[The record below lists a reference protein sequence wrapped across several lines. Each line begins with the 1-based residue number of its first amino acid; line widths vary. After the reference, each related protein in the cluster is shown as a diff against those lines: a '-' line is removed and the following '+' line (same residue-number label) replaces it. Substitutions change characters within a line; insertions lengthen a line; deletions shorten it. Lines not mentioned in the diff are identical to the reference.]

1 MDVLLVQWTHRTLVM
16 SWWGSGVQWVARRQH
31 WWGGG
36 GIQLFRWPVP
46 AERCWNTDPLTPI
59 TPNDSRASPTTTH
72 THTRARS
79 TAVTPFR
86 DITAEHT
93 QNNAHIHALTSSYP
107 YIPHLMF
114 LWNIAVIY
122 IYISPPGWLASCT
135 RPRSDKNTLT
145 HYIFQP
151 SIHFQADWYIQS
163 CLYIMKGCSNIL
175 HIVFIK
181 MTAFLMFL
189 MSTPAIQDQL
199 FCGAFEKKSGRVK

>member
-1 MDVLLVQWTHRTLVM
+1 M

-72 THTRARS
+72 THTHTRAPQPSPLLETSRPS
-79 TAVTPFR
+79 THKITHIYTLSPAVTPIFP
-86 DITAEHT
+86 IWCSFE
-93 QNNAHIHALTSSYP
+93 ILLS
-107 YIPHLMF
+107 
-114 LWNIAVIY
+114 Y
-122 IYISPPGWLASCT
+122 IYISPHGWLASCT
-135 RPRSDKNTLT
+135 RPRSDENTHTLYFPALHT
-145 HYIFQP
+145 FPGRLVYSKLSVHYEGPVVIF
-151 SIHFQADWYIQS
+151 
-163 CLYIMKGCSNIL
+163 G
-175 HIVFIK
+175 HIAFIK

-189 MSTPAIQDQL
+189 MTTPAKQDQL